1 MSNIHVPTPPNDSFI
16 YLLLT
21 LVALSGE
28 FPSALVERLPW
39 APSYKAKAIT
49 RLKKEN
55 WLNSY
60 YSDGLRG
67 LRLTSAAR
75 RVLLQ
80 EQPERFAS
88 VLSGDNRIST
98 PKYDI
103 PSRLRLHRL
112 AEALV
117 MMYLSDAYVFPWEKP
132 RFVLPERPLMMQ
144 PIDRVTY
151 YSSLEIKDIGKRAR
165 FFYNSRATGILFSP
179 DDLYA
184 VYNTADAEMKWE
196 FDSELS
202 LKVFME
208 HEFCFWFL
216 SEQYHDVKPSAII
229 LARDMQQLPVLLSEK
244 RPKTKSFLKG
254 NSLQQAFYVPM
265 DQHGVLQLQLLCAR
279 RKRDV
284 LNDWFLNGMAPRRH
298 YLFSNDGFNENG
310 LPVLLAYT
318 CDIPRIHRFC
328 SGLQMYDKEGV
339 MFCFDFQEEIL
350 KEICGD
356 RVYIRYISFEEYLNS
371 SLFIDEE

>member
-1 MSNIHVPTPPNDSFI
+1 MSNIHVPIPPNDSFL
-16 YLLLT
+16 YLLIT
-21 LVALSGE
+21 FVALSGE

-67 LRLTSAAR
+67 LRLTSSAR
-75 RVLLQ
+75 RILLQ

-132 RFVLPERPLMMQ
+132 RFVLPDQPFMKM
-144 PIDRVTY
+144 PIDQVTY
-151 YSSLEIKDIGKRAR
+151 YSSFEIKNIGKRAN

-196 FDSELS
+196 FDSELR
-202 LKVFME
+202 LKVFMLQRILHHTQE
-208 HEFCFWFL
+208 
-216 SEQYHDVKPSAII
+216 PNAII
-229 LARDMQQLPVLLSEK
+229 LARDMQQLPILISEK
-244 RPKTKSFLKG
+244 RPKTKSFIKG
-254 NSLQQAFYVPM
+254 NSFQQAFYVPM
-265 DQHGVLQLQLLCAR
+265 DQYGVLQLQLLCSK

-298 YLFSNDGFNENG
+298 YHFSNDGFDENG

-318 CDIPRIHRFC
+318 CDIPRIHRFFT
-328 SGLQMYDKEGV
+328 GLQMYDEEGV
-339 MFCFDFQEEIL
+339 MFCFDFQEKIL

-356 RVYIRYISFEEYLNS
+356 CVYIRYISSEEYKNS